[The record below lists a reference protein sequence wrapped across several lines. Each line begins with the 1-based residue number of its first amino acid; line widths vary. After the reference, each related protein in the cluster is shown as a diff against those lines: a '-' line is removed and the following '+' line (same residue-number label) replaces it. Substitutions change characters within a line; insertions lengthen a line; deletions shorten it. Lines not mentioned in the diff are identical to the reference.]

1 MVVWF
6 KVKAASKSKV
16 SSRSSKSIQSVQLSV
31 VIDVAEIVVPVVIVR
46 SSLMVTA
53 ESVSEITPDRESVVI
68 PERAPVVETS
78 KAVESRENVSPLS
91 PRSICPLAS
100 NNPLA
105 VNVPETVRLD
115 EAVVASERVMALDP
129 ESITIFPVVEPPR
142 VKVPM
147 LRDWITPSP
156 PIDIPGL
163 LAAPTADTEAVGVP
177 EFIFNTANSALAVA
191 VAPIKKSLVA
201 FDG

>member
-1 MVVWF
+1 MQ
-6 KVKAASKSKV
+6 AAQEGALAPETKHRFEVLVDAPASCPV
-16 SSRSSKSIQSVQLSV
+16 DTVAYITLLFALNVEN
-31 VIDVAEIVVPVVIVR
+31 VIVPSAVILPKPVAFPVVPISQSEV
-46 SSLMVTA
+46 LMAT
-53 ESVSEITPDRESVVI
+53 
-68 PERAPVVETS
+68 
-78 KAVESRENVSPLS
+78 VSPLS
-91 PRSICPLAS
+91 PRVTT
-100 NNPLA
+100 PLA